1 MRCAVAVACRGHKA
15 APVPRA
21 GDLGPGSFPWPGRR
35 AQGHKFPPKRA
46 AALRGLDSS
55 PGVRGPPCSPPGPP
69 RQTADGPPACGA
81 LHAAGEELVDRPF
94 STINFAVKYSLHSQ
108 TQTPSSMDE
117 IQREAELET
126 SALGARKMRRLEV
139 SLRPGRAERSSPLPP
154 VKFPPQPNAN
164 SRARGGPRWSAEVR
178 AKLLGLART
187 SADPRAQP

>member
-1 MRCAVAVACRGHKA
+1 MPYASLAVDGWLWVCSQVRCAVAVACRGHKA

-94 STINFAVKYSLHSQ
+94 STINGRDTAEKGVPFAVKYSLHSQ

-126 SALGARKMRRLEV
+126 RLCFGTE
-139 SLRPGRAERSSPLPP
+139 
-154 VKFPPQPNAN
+154 K
-164 SRARGGPRWSAEVR
+164 
-178 AKLLGLART
+178 T
-187 SADPRAQP
+187 